1 MSAIREKTYIDYS
14 DVEKYYRIKE
24 EAMLKSKQKQC
35 KKESAGIQF
44 KYFVYVA
51 VMFMLALGIIFNY
64 AIITQ
69 RKMEINDLKRQI
81 TILNKQKEDVVI
93 ALESIKNSNTIEENA
108 MNFLGMSYAR
118 TDQNLLVSVNYS
130 GVLEDNFAYENDVN
144 KRAFIENI
152 VEKTFALLKNEGI

>member
-51 VMFMLALGIIFNY
+51 VMFMLSLGIIFNY

-69 RKMEINDLKRQI
+69 RKMEINDLNRQI
-81 TILNKQKEDVVI
+81 TVLSKQKEDVVI

-108 MNFLGMSYAR
+108 VNFLGMNYAR

-144 KRAFIENI
+144 KRAFLENI

>member
-14 DVEKYYRIKE
+14 DVERYYRIKE

-35 KKESAGIQF
+35 KKESAVIQF

-51 VMFMLALGIIFNY
+51 VIFMLALGIIFNY

-69 RKMEINDLKRQI
+69 RKMEINDLKKQI
-81 TILNKQKEDVVI
+81 TILSKQKEDVVI
-93 ALESIKNSNTIEENA
+93 ALESIKNSNIIEENA
-108 MNFLGMSYAR
+108 VNFLGMGYAR
-118 TDQNLLVSVNYS
+118 NDQNLLIYVNYS
-130 GVLEDNFAYENDVN
+130 GILEENFAYENDVN
-144 KRAFIENI
+144 NSAFLENI